1 VKAQTVGMRLWI
13 PVGLLMSAAAVTL
26 VVASVLHFGVTIPL
40 GPVTVRDPFKG
51 AAIPEAVIATV
62 VAVGGVSML
71 TRRSASWWLGLGT
84 TLFALLGTGYGLTV
98 TVPRGQLGD
107 IVYHL
112 FLLTLLLA
120 AAGLLLASGGWRAVP
135 ESTRFK

>member
-1 VKAQTVGMRLWI
+1 MRLRI

-26 VVASVLHFGVTIPL
+26 AAASVLHFGVTIPL
-40 GPVTVRDPFKG
+40 GPVTVSDPFKG

-62 VAVGGVSML
+62 VAVGGVSVL
-71 TRRSASWWLGLGT
+71 ARRSASWWPGLGT
-84 TLFALLGTGYGLTV
+84 TLFALLGTAYGLTV

-112 FLLTLLLA
+112 SLLTLLLA
-120 AAGLLLASGGWRAVP
+120 AAGLLVASGGWRAVQDGTT
-135 ESTRFK
+135 SG